1 VEKPSDDENKVKR
14 HIQASLV
21 LLAIL
26 LLIFNPYA
34 CREKTDKDLIH
45 ELMEELGRLAEKKD
59 VEQIMNHLA
68 DDYSD
73 FRGRGKEKSKEMLKS
88 YFSHFRGIVIH
99 MLGKRIVERDTS
111 DAVVQTE
118 MALSSGAARVLRK
131 LIRISTDNY
140 RLKMKL
146 VKREGRWLIRYAE
159 WRYVSLDELFPESVS
174 ILQEILRK
182 K

>member
-1 VEKPSDDENKVKR
+1 MAK
-14 HIQASLV
+14 HIPILSVFISSLF
-21 LLAIL
+21 
-26 LLIFNPYA
+26 LIFISSA
-34 CREKTDKDLIH
+34 CREKTDKDMIH

-73 FRGRGKEKSKEMLKS
+73 FRGRGKEKTKEMLKS

-99 MLGKRIVERDTS
+99 MLGKRIIERDARN
-111 DAVVQTE
+111 AVVQTE

-140 RLKMKL
+140 RLKTKL
-146 VKREGRWLIRYAE
+146 VKREGRWLIRCAE
-159 WRYVSLDELFPESVS
+159 WRYVSLDELFPESAS
-174 ILQEILRK
+174 ILKEILRK